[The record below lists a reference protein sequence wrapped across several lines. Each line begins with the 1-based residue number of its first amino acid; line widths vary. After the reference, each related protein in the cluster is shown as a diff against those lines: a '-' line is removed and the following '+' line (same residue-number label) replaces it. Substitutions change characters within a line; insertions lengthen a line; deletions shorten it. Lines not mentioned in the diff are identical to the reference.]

1 MGQSGIATYA
11 NKHRMLPLRIT
22 MRKSSIESLLFQLSG
37 STGYSGRV
45 KYGYSDVINYFR
57 IRVQIQTSGIKGSMA

>member
-1 MGQSGIATYA
+1 
-11 NKHRMLPLRIT
+11 